1 MSPIDEQPIYADVLG
16 QWPQLKTYN
25 HGSALY
31 KAINIPREEIIREW
45 EVAADTLT
53 AQIPWLIERVV
64 HDGITTGNTGRF
76 YTAPWPTDLPPNKLL
91 RFKDCTE
98 LLPGYQELHDLQL
111 PIQSLDGKIIC
122 PTPGFPLS
130 YNEEEM
136 GPAPACIIQ
145 LNFIKDG
152 VIVTFSNH
160 HNVMDGTGLF
170 NVIGMMALLLSG
182 KPLPQEAIEQG
193 NRDRATVVPLY
204 PDGVTIKDHSYLHA
218 IQLPPPPPAS
228 GPVAKW
234 LAVRFKKSALS
245 PLKAL
250 ASDPEGFDK
259 DVKFISSGDAVSAL
273 YWKTLAGIRVKQGMN
288 PKASSKFSRAIDAR
302 PAVKV
307 PMTFMGQ
314 MVHSVP
320 TYFTHEELIDLPLST
335 IASALRKDLDATNNE
350 YSVRSYATFIARHPD
365 KSKLMYTGPFN
376 RQTDI
381 ASSSM
386 AQASLVLKF
395 GLLGMPEFIRRP
407 NLFPIPGTLYFYP
420 PDVSGDLNLHV
431 CLRDFE
437 IEGLQADPLWGKAAE
452 LIG

>member
-1 MSPIDEQPIYADVLG
+1 MAIGKPIFADVLG

-31 KAINIPREEIIREW
+31 KAEGIPRENIIREW
-45 EVAADTLT
+45 EAAADILT
-53 AQIPWLIERVV
+53 AQIPWLVERVV
-64 HDGITTGNTGRF
+64 HDGVAPGNTGQF
-76 YTAPWPTDLPPNKLL
+76 YTAPWPSHLPPNRLL
-91 RFKDCTE
+91 RLKDCSD
-98 LLPGYQELHDLQL
+98 LLPSYQELHDSQL
-111 PIQSLDGKIIC
+111 PIQSLDGRIVC
-122 PTPGFPLS
+122 PTPGFPLP

-145 LNFIKDG
+145 LNFIQDG

-170 NVIGMMALLLSG
+170 NVIGMMALLLEG
-182 KPLPQEAIEQG
+182 KALPQECIEQG

-204 PDGVTIKDHSYLHA
+204 PDDVPIKDHSYLNA
-218 IQLPPPPPAS
+218 ITLPPPPVTAPM
-228 GPVAKW
+228 AKW
-234 LAVRFKKSALS
+234 LAVKFKKGALS

-250 ASDPEGFDK
+250 ASDPTGFDK

-273 YWKTLAGIRVKQGMN
+273 YWKILAGIRVQQGMD
-288 PKASSKFSRAIDAR
+288 PSARTKFSRAIDAR
-302 PAVKV
+302 SAVKV
-307 PMTFMGQ
+307 PTTFMGQ

-320 TYFTHEELIDLPLST
+320 TYYTHQELIDLPLST
-335 IASALRKDLDATNNE
+335 IASALRKDLDTTNNE
-350 YSVRSYATFIARHPD
+350 YSVRSYATFIARQPD
-365 KSKLMYTGPFN
+365 KTKLMYTGPFN

-420 PDVSGDLNLHV
+420 PDAAGDLNLHV

-437 IEGLQADPLWGKAAE
+437 VQALQDDPIWGQAAE
-452 LIG
+452 IVG